1 MIKIS
6 RAEFLREMKGHQLS
20 LVSVVRNTLTVGE
33 INHAL
38 KCTTYINTGNMQGN
52 SHGFK
57 RDLDT
62 GDTSHFFWAKDDVVY
77 KEDILYII
85 YTASEILVYRKED

>member
-38 KCTTYINTGNMQGN
+38 KCTTHSYVRRIT
-52 SHGFK
+52 
-57 RDLDT
+57 LT
-62 GDTSHFFWAKDDVVY
+62 PVTC
-77 KEDILYII
+77 KETRMGSSGTLIP
-85 YTASEILVYRKED
+85 EILHTFSGRRTM